1 MIRRTAAILTMVLAA
16 AACGGGS
23 APVTGIAASGEDMFS
38 RTVLGDNAGCV
49 TCHSLKEGV
58 VLVGPSLASIGADAA
73 GRQVGV
79 SAADYLRTSITDP
92 DDFVLEG
99 FDPGR
104 MPPDWTDQLSQA
116 DIDALV
122 EYLLTLGAE

>member
-1 MIRRTAAILTMVLAA
+1 MIRRTAAVLTIVLAM
-16 AACGGGS
+16 AACGGDS
-23 APVTGIAASGEDMFS
+23 APVTGIATSGEDLFG
-38 RTVLGDNAGCV
+38 RTVLGENAGCV

-73 GRQVGV
+73 GRQEGV
-79 SAADYLRTSITDP
+79 SAAEYLRISITDP
-92 DDFVLEG
+92 DEFLLDG
-99 FDPGR
+99 FDRGR
-104 MPPDWTDQLSQA
+104 MPPDWTEQLSQP